1 MPIFVAMSTNQKPTK
16 QKLFTPYQVFIIA
29 ILTVLQFS
37 IVLDFMVLSPLGAF
51 LIEDWKIHPS
61 QFALVV
67 SVYAWSAGIS
77 GLCSAGFADR
87 FDRKKYLLF
96 FYAGFLMATVL
107 CAIAPNYPF
116 LLFARIVTGIFG
128 GVIGSIS
135 FAIISDLFKWE
146 VRGRVMG
153 FVQMGFAVSQVLGL
167 PIGLLLANE
176 FGWHSPFWM
185 IGGVGLLV
193 GIIIIIYMKPVK
205 DHLKIRSDQRHPF
218 HHLIKTVSQPHYQRA
233 FMAMTL
239 LATGGFMLM
248 PLGSTFSNLN
258 LGILRSQL
266 WILYG
271 ITGIFTIAF
280 SPMIGKLSDRMGKY
294 TIFVYGSVI
303 SSIIVAIYTNLGVTP
318 LWVVSMLSVF
328 LFVGIT
334 SRMITSSALMTAV
347 PEPQDRGAFMS
358 INASIQQIAGGIAS
372 WVAGL
377 IVIQSKQGPL
387 QHYDIL
393 GYVVI
398 GTMCITV
405 FMMYFLNNYVKQKT
419 SKSFSPPIV
428 KEEVRLAAE

>member
-1 MPIFVAMSTNQKPTK
+1 
-16 QKLFTPYQVFIIA
+16 
-29 ILTVLQFS
+29 
-37 IVLDFMVLSPLGAF
+37 MVLSPLGAF
-51 LIEDWKIHPS
+51 LIKDWKIHPS
-61 QFALVV
+61 QFGLVV
-67 SVYAWSAGIS
+67 SVYAWSAGVS

-87 FDRKKYLLF
+87 FDRKKFLLF
-96 FYAGFLMATVL
+96 FYTGFITGTML
-107 CAIAPNYPF
+107 CALAPNYPF

-153 FVQMGFAVSQVLGL
+153 FVQMAFAASQVLGL
-167 PIGLLLANE
+167 PIGLLLADR

-185 IGGVGLLV
+185 IAGVGLVV
-193 GIIIIIYMKPVK
+193 GIIIILYMNPVK
-205 DHLKIRSDQRHPF
+205 EHLKIRSDQRHPF
-218 HHLIKTVSQPHYQRA
+218 HHLIKTISQSQYQRA

-248 PLGSTFSNLN
+248 PFGSTFSNLN
-258 LGILRSQL
+258 LGIQLRQL

-271 ITGIFTIAF
+271 ITGIFTIVF
-280 SPMIGKLSDRMGKY
+280 SPMIGKLSDKIGKY
-294 TIFVYGSVI
+294 SIFVFGSVI
-303 SSIIVAIYTNLGVTP
+303 STIVVVIYTNLGITP
-318 LWVVSMLSVF
+318 LWVVAVLSVV

-372 WVAGL
+372 WAAGL
-377 IVIQSKQGPL
+377 IVIQSKEGPL
-387 QHYDIL
+387 RHYDIL

-405 FMMYFLNNYVKQKT
+405 IMMYFLNSYVKQKT
-419 SKSFSPPIV
+419 SKSFSPTL
-428 KEEVRLAAE
+428 KAEVQLATD

>member
-1 MPIFVAMSTNQKPTK
+1 MTTNQQPTK
-16 QKLFTPYQVFIIA
+16 QKLFSPYQRFIIA
-29 ILTVLQFS
+29 ILTILQFS

-51 LIEDWKIHPS
+51 LIRDWHIRPS
-61 QFALVV
+61 QFGLVV

-77 GLCSAGFADR
+77 GLVSAGFADK
-87 FDRKKYLLF
+87 FDRKKFLLF
-96 FYAGFLMATVL
+96 FYAGFLTGTVL
-107 CAIAPNYPF
+107 CAFAPNYPF

-128 GVIGSIS
+128 GVIGSVS

-153 FVQMGFAVSQVLGL
+153 FVQMAFAASQVLGL
-167 PIGLLLANE
+167 PIGLLLADR

-185 IGGVGLLV
+185 IAGVGVIV
-193 GIIIIIYMKPVK
+193 GMVIIVYMKPVK
-205 DHLKIRSDQRHPF
+205 EHLKIRSDQRNPF
-218 HHLIKTVSQPHYQRA
+218 HHLIKTISQPQYVRA

-258 LGILRSQL
+258 LGIELSQL

-271 ITGIFTIAF
+271 FTGGFTIIF
-280 SPMIGKLSDRMGKY
+280 GPLIGKLSDKIGKY
-294 TIFVYGSVI
+294 KIFVIGSFI
-303 SSIIVAIYTNLGVTP
+303 SSVVVLIYTNLGITP
-318 LWVVSMLSVF
+318 LWIIIILSVL
-328 LFVGIT
+328 LFIGIT

-377 IVIQSKQGPL
+377 IVVQSNGGPL
-387 QHYDIL
+387 QHYNWL

-398 GTMCITV
+398 TTMLITV
-405 FMMYFLNNYVKQKT
+405 VMMYFLNSYVKNKI
-419 SKSFSPPIV
+419 SKPFTASV
-428 KEEVRLAAE
+428 VEERSLVAE